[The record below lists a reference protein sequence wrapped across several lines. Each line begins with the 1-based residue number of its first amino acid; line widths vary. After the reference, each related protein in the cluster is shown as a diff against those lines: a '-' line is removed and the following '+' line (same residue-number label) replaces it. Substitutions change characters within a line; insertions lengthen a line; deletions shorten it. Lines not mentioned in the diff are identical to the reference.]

1 MAEGI
6 GIHARHPRVAVHG
19 PAFLL
24 DDLLHLAGPLLVQ
37 TVHVQLAVQVVGL
50 VLHAACEPAG
60 RLEMDGV
67 AVLVKAVHR
76 DPLGALEGEAVTGE
90 GQAAL
95 FLLVGVRVSGRNLA
109 QGQHRVDDAAARGN
123 AVLVLHLVGEDAQAH
138 TDLRC
143 RQTHAVGCV
152 HGFVHVSHEL
162 LELIIKLGDG
172 CRGAVQNGVAVN
184 NDGANSHR
192 IILCLC

>member
-1 MAEGI
+1 M
-6 GIHARHPRVAVHG
+6 
-19 PAFLL
+19 
-24 DDLLHLAGPLLVQ
+24 
-37 TVHVQLAVQVVGL
+37 VGF
-50 VLHAACEPAG
+50 VLHAAREPAG
-60 RLEMDGV
+60 RLKVDGV
-67 AVLVKAVHR
+67 AVLIKTVHG

-95 FLLVGVRVSGRNLA
+95 FLLVRVRVSGRNLA
-109 QGQHRVDDAAARGN
+109 QGQYRVDDAAARGH

-138 TDLRC
+138 TNLRC
-143 RQTHAVGCV
+143 RQAHTVGCV
-152 HGFVHVSHEL
+152 HGLVHVSHEF

-184 NDGANSHR
+184 TDGANSHG